1 VIAYSLFTSLD
12 MLSRACRT
20 LVKRC
25 INGVTANRE
34 HCRQMVENSIG
45 LVTALNPI
53 LGYEK
58 SSQIAEEALRTGK
71 SVVEVLLEKGYLTRE
86 QLDQVLSPHRMIR

>member
-1 VIAYSLFTSLD
+1 
-12 MLSRACRT
+12 MLGRACRT
-20 LVKRC
+20 LVTRC
-25 INGVTANRE
+25 INGITANRD

-58 SSQIAEEALRTGK
+58 SSQIAEEALHTGK
-71 SVVEVLLEKGYLTRE
+71 SVVEVVLEKGYLSQE
-86 QLDQVLSPHRMIR
+86 QLEQVLSPQKMIR